1 MMSLDTLLEHLDAGQ
16 PLVTGTEA
24 FDCMHG
30 YSYEAMRLTAELNNA
45 FHTPEEIREIMG
57 RITGRPI
64 DETFRLFPP
73 FYTDFGKNIR
83 IGRRVF
89 INACCCFQDQG
100 GISIGD
106 GTLIGHRVTLATIT
120 HGLPPDRV
128 MSTTSRPSSSARM
141 SGSVPVLSSCR
152 GCMWAMAPW
161 WRQDLWSVR
170 TFRRV
175 PSWLV
180 SRPGSSKLWSRA
192 PRPAVPLHAGRRPA
206 GRPAGS

>member
-1 MMSLDTLLEHLDAGQ
+1 MMSLDTLLEHLDTGQ

-89 INACCCFQDQG
+89 IMF
-100 GISIGD
+100 
-106 GTLIGHRVTLATIT
+106 
-120 HGLPPDRV
+120 
-128 MSTTSRPSSSARM
+128 SSMPA
-141 SGSVPVLSSCR
+141 
-152 GCMWAMAPW
+152 A
-161 WRQDLWSVR
+161 
-170 TFRRV
+170 
-175 PSWLV
+175 V
-180 SRPGSSKLWSRA
+180 SRIR
-192 PRPAVPLHAGRRPA
+192 
-206 GRPAGS
+206 AGSASVTGRSSGTG

>member
-83 IGRRVF
+83 MNSRRKLQVF
-89 INACCCFQDQG
+89 RHSCDIRRRIHCQ
-100 GISIGD
+100 
-106 GTLIGHRVTLATIT
+106 
-120 HGLPPDRV
+120 
-128 MSTTSRPSSSARM
+128 ARRLQARR
-141 SGSVPVLSSCR
+141 LS
-152 GCMWAMAPW
+152 
-161 WRQDLWSVR
+161 DV
-170 TFRRV
+170 
-175 PSWLV
+175 
-180 SRPGSSKLWSRA
+180 
-192 PRPAVPLHAGRRPA
+192 
-206 GRPAGS
+206 

>member
-106 GTLIGHRVTLATIT
+106 GTLIGHRVTLATIN
-120 HGLPPDRV
+120 HGLPPDRRHV
-128 MSTTSRPSSSARM
+128 HNIAPIVIGKDVWIGSGAILLPGEQVGDGAVVAA
-141 SGSVPVLSSCR
+141 GSV
-152 GCMWAMAPW
+152 
-161 WRQDLWSVR
+161 VR
-170 TFRRV
+170 EDV
-175 PSWLV
+175 P
-180 SRPGSSKLWSRA
+180 
-192 PRPAVPLHAGRRPA
+192 PRTIVAGVPARIIKTVE
-206 GRPAGS
+206 

>member
-106 GTLIGHRVTLATIT
+106 GTLIGHRVTLATT
-120 HGLPPDRV
+120 ACRRTGV

-161 WRQDLWSVR
+161 WRQDLWFVR

>member
-106 GTLIGHRVTLATIT
+106 GTLIGHRVTLASIN
-120 HGLPPDRV
+120 HGLPPGPASCPQHRAHRHRQGCLDR
-128 MSTTSRPSSSARM
+128 
-141 SGSVPVLSSCR
+141 
-152 GCMWAMAPW
+152 
-161 WRQDLWSVR
+161 
-170 TFRRV
+170 FRCH
-175 PSWLV
+175 P
-180 SRPGSSKLWSRA
+180 
-192 PRPAVPLHAGRRPA
+192 PA
-206 GRPAGS
+206 GGACGRWRRGGGRICGP

>member
-73 FYTDFGKNIR
+73 FYTAFGKNIR
-83 IGRRVF
+83 IGRVF
-89 INACCCFQDQG
+89 
-100 GISIGD
+100 
-106 GTLIGHRVTLATIT
+106 
-120 HGLPPDRV
+120 
-128 MSTTSRPSSSARM
+128 SSMPA
-141 SGSVPVLSSCR
+141 
-152 GCMWAMAPW
+152 A
-161 WRQDLWSVR
+161 
-170 TFRRV
+170 
-175 PSWLV
+175 V
-180 SRPGSSKLWSRA
+180 SRIR
-192 PRPAVPLHAGRRPA
+192 
-206 GRPAGS
+206 AGSASVTGRSSGTG

>member
-1 MMSLDTLLEHLDAGQ
+1 MMSLGTLLEHLDAGQ

-83 IGRRVF
+83 IG
-89 INACCCFQDQG
+89 ACFHQCLLLFPG
-100 GISIGD
+100 SGRISIGD
-106 GTLIGHRVTLATIT
+106 GTLIGHRVTLATIN
-120 HGLPPDRV
+120 HGLPPDRRHV
-128 MSTTSRPSSSARM
+128 HNIAPIVIGKDVWIGSGAILLPGVHVGDGAVVAA
-141 SGSVPVLSSCR
+141 GSV
-152 GCMWAMAPW
+152 
-161 WRQDLWSVR
+161 VR
-170 TFRRV
+170 EDV
-175 PSWLV
+175 P
-180 SRPGSSKLWSRA
+180 
-192 PRPAVPLHAGRRPA
+192 PRTIVAGVPARIIKTVEQGA
-206 GRPAGS
+206 

>member
-106 GTLIGHRVTLATIT
+106 GTLIGHRVTLA
-120 HGLPPDRV
+120 
-128 MSTTSRPSSSARM
+128 
-141 SGSVPVLSSCR
+141 SCR

-192 PRPAVPLHAGRRPA
+192 PRPAVPLRAGRRPA